1 MTQAAGLLNQTNTDR
16 TGVRIGISN
25 AEDDDFLVLMVAH
38 GDQCH
43 FHHLSLAAARA
54 VSLELIKNVYQA
66 ELRKTMNLSMSP
78 KQFQFRSMQQ
88 RLRHPI

>member
-1 MTQAAGLLNQTNTDR
+1 MTHATHLNQTNTDQG
-16 TGVRIGISN
+16 GVRIGVSN
-25 AEDDDFLVLMVAH
+25 AEDGEFLVLMVAH

-43 FHHLSLAAARA
+43 FHHISLAAARA

-78 KQFQFRSMQQ
+78 KQFQFRGMQQ
-88 RLRHPI
+88 RLKHQI

>member
-1 MTQAAGLLNQTNTDR
+1 MTKTTPLHQG
-16 TGVRIGISN
+16 GVRIGISN
-25 AEDDDFLVLMVAH
+25 ADDDDFLVMMVAH

-66 ELRKTMNLSMSP
+66 ELRKNMNLSMSS
-78 KQFQFRSMQQ
+78 KEFKFQYMHQ
-88 RLRHPI
+88 RP